1 MKYCLVIWF
10 FWFFLTILAQK
21 DNRFNLKK
29 IQTGPYFGLQQGR
42 NIVLELGVERRMKEI
57 KFKSPNSFALNAG
70 INYDYRASL
79 LGADAGFWFRPNR
92 ISFTFGASG
101 AVRSNFDNAMIGFAP
116 MLGYKIWL
124 LHAFAGYY
132 YYPQPLQGLST
143 NQLFVSLRLVLTQ
156 NSKWKNQ

>member
-1 MKYCLVIWF
+1 MKYLILIWAF
-10 FWFFLTILAQK
+10 SFWNYYAQK
-21 DNRFNLKK
+21 ENHFNFKK

-42 NIVLELGVERRMKEI
+42 NLVVELGAERRMKEI

-70 INYDYRASL
+70 INYDYRSRI

-92 ISFTFGASG
+92 IGFTFGAAG
-101 AVRSNFDNAMIGFAP
+101 AVRSNFNDAMIGLAP

-132 YYPQPLQGLST
+132 YYPKPLQSTMT